1 MTQVEGTRPLT
12 AISCLLEAKKFGPR
26 EILAFI
32 IVGLSFAFIS
42 FHLYAGMFG
51 HPEAHFY
58 RSLHLTGVLVLCF
71 IFYPL
76 SRKAWSDKPNFWTLV
91 DVVCILLTLAL
102 EVYYLWDVEA
112 FELRQVTSPNATDIC
127 MGIILWL
134 LVLEATRRSLG
145 LPMVLIAIFFTFQAL
160 YSEQMFWIFYGPS
173 TSLKSLVLDMY
184 MQEGGIFGMPLGTI
198 ASFVV
203 LFLIFGAF
211 MEETGTGRTFT
222 DLALGAFGAKVGGP
236 AKAAVVGSA
245 FFGLLSGSSCANVTT
260 TGTFTIPLMKRVGYE
275 STYAGGVEA
284 CASTGGM
291 FTPPIMGA
299 TAFVVAAYLGLS
311 YVTVAMAAAIPALC
325 YYFALF
331 AAVDFHARKSK
342 IPPLKKEEMPVVKD
356 VLKNGA
362 HLLIPIGLLV
372 YFLVSG
378 YTATTACFWSIV
390 GLFIVSFMKKSSRP
404 GAENILSVCE
414 AAAKATVVTAMA
426 CAAAGII
433 VSSSTLSGV
442 GLKLGTQI
450 VSISGGHL
458 WLALLLAAILAVILG
473 MGLTTTAVYII
484 MVVTVI
490 PPIMQMGV
498 PALAAHMYALFWGV
512 LSNII
517 PPVAIASFTAAG
529 IAKAGPMK
537 TAVSGFCIG
546 LPGLLV
552 FATFVYNPGLIMIG
566 SATDIIINSVGCLIA
581 VICFAAVVEGY
592 AFAKINLVIR
602 IVLFLCSLMSLSPRW
617 DLTFAGMIAG
627 VVILTWNYLA
637 FKKENLNILQNSE
650 QEA

>member
-1 MTQVEGTRPLT
+1 MAHTEESNPTT
-12 AISCLLEAKKFGPR
+12 ALGCLLKASKFGAK
-26 EILAFI
+26 EILAFL
-32 IVGLSFAFIS
+32 IVGLSFAFVT
-42 FHLYAGMFG
+42 FHLYTGMFG

-58 RSLHLTGVLVLCF
+58 RSLHLTGVLLLCF
-71 IFYPL
+71 ILFPL
-76 SRKAWSDKPNFWTLV
+76 NRKSWSDSPNIWTV
-91 DVVCILLTLAL
+91 IDVVCILLTVVL
-102 EVYYLWDVEA
+102 EVYYLWDIEA
-112 FELRQVTSPNATDIC
+112 FELRQVISPNTADVC

-134 LVLEATRRSLG
+134 LVLEGTRRSLG

-173 TSLKSLVLDMY
+173 TSLKSLVLDMF

-245 FFGLLSGSSCANVTT
+245 FFGMLSGSSCANVTT

-311 YVTVAMAAAIPALC
+311 YVTVALAAAIPALC

-342 IPPLKKEEMPVVKD
+342 IPPLRKEEMPVVKD

-362 HLLIPIGLLV
+362 HLLIPIALLV

-378 YTATTACFWSIV
+378 YTATTACFWSIL
-390 GLFIVSFMKKSSRP
+390 GLLLVSFLKKSSRP
-404 GAENILSVCE
+404 GAENIVSVCD

-433 VSSSTLSGV
+433 VSTSTLSGV

-458 WLALLLAAILAVILG
+458 WLALLLAAVLAVILG

-498 PALAAHMYALFWGV
+498 PALTAHMYALFWGV

-537 TAVSGFCIG
+537 TAAKGFCIG
-546 LPGLLV
+546 FPGLLV
-552 FATFVYNPGLIMIG
+552 FATFVYNHGLIMIG
-566 SATDIIINSVGCLIA
+566 SATDIIVNSVGCLIA
-581 VICFAAVVEGY
+581 VICFAAVMEGY
-592 AFAKINLVIR
+592 AFTKINI
-602 IVLFLCSLMSLSPRW
+602 FLRAILAVCSIISLSPHW
-617 DLTFAGMIAG
+617 GLTFAGLAGG
-627 VVILTWNYLA
+627 VVILTLNYLA
-637 FKKENLNILQNSE
+637 YKKEGLDFERGGEL
-650 QEA
+650 EA

>member
-1 MTQVEGTRPLT
+1 MAHTEESNSTT
-12 AISCLLEAKKFGPR
+12 AWGCLFNARRFGAR
-26 EILAFI
+26 ELLAFL
-32 IVGLSFAFIS
+32 IVGLSFAFVT
-42 FHLYAGMFG
+42 FHLYTGMFG

-58 RSLHLTGVLVLCF
+58 RSLHLTGVLLLCF
-71 IFYPL
+71 TLFPL
-76 SRKAWSDKPNFWTLV
+76 NRKSWSDKPNIWTV
-91 DVVCILLTLAL
+91 IDIACIILSVAL
-102 EVYYLWDVEA
+102 EVYYLWDIEA
-112 FELRQVTSPNATDIC
+112 FELRQVTSPNTADLC
-127 MGIILWL
+127 MGVILWL
-134 LVLEATRRSLG
+134 LVLEGTRRALG
-145 LPMVLIAIFFTFQAL
+145 VPMVLIAVFFTFQAL
-160 YSEQMFWIFYGPS
+160 YSEKMFWIFYGPS
-173 TSLKSLVLDMY
+173 TTLKSLALDMF

-222 DLALGAFGAKVGGP
+222 DLALGAFGSKVGGP

-245 FFGLLSGSSCANVTT
+245 FFGMLSGSSCANVTT

-311 YVTVAMAAAIPALC
+311 YATVALAAAIPALC

-331 AAVDFHARKSK
+331 AAVDFHARKAK
-342 IPPLKKEEMPVVKD
+342 IPPLSKEEMPVVKD

-362 HLLIPIGLLV
+362 HLLLPIGLLV

-390 GLFIVSFMKKSSRP
+390 GLFIVSFLKKSSRP
-404 GAENILSVCE
+404 GAENIISVCE
-414 AAAKATVVTAMA
+414 AAGKATVVTAMA

-458 WLALLLAAILAVILG
+458 WLAMLLAAVLAVILG

-537 TAVSGFCIG
+537 TAARGFVIG

-566 SATDIIINSVGCLIA
+566 TVSDIVINSVGCLIA
-581 VICFAAVVEGY
+581 VVCFAAVVEGY
-592 AFAKINLVIR
+592 AFTKINI
-602 IVLFLCSLMSLSPRW
+602 LFRAMLAICSIISLSPRW
-617 DLTFAGMIAG
+617 DLTFAGMAG
-627 VVILTWNYLA
+627 GVIILTLNYLA
-637 FKKENLNILQNSE
+637 AKKEDLSFGQGQK